1 MYNVGYLTVSE
12 GLPHNFVDDIY
23 RDSRGFLWIGLG
35 GCGLSRYDG
44 NEFINFNITSDEYP
58 LTGNFAI
65 EIVEDKFEN
74 LWVATEGGISVIN
87 IYNLKPQMI
96 EDRSGRLA
104 EVLRTPMWALTVDS
118 QGKIWTRANN
128 SIFCIEFDGSGA
140 VTAISEIA
148 GLSHPTGPIA
158 MRDLFGT
165 GKIWA
170 LVNGEIA
177 ELESRAADGVITATP
192 ISDCLRFVSDI
203 AVPDMLL
210 YGSEVWI
217 ATDRGLCRYN
227 PAEDIAKMYVYDE
240 ADTLSISQNYVC
252 TLAVSPDRRLIAG
265 TLAGLNIYNQ
275 INDNF
280 ERVYQSR
287 PDEAG
292 SINNNFV
299 NKIYVDG
306 QRIWIGTEG
315 CGLNRLSSKRLK
327 VREIN
332 HNFNAPGKR
341 FNAPVNAILA
351 ENDGVLWIGTVEG
364 GLHRS
369 DSEFKHISH
378 YSAESGH
385 LSHNSVSALARDGK
399 GRLWVGTWGGGFN
412 VFDETSPGNLR
423 RWRQVSDSDEGN
435 HHIGYVGAF
444 MYDPL
449 NNLMWIGTS
458 RGLFVCDIE
467 TGNVKEAYE
476 GSTDDVFGIIGAVL
490 DADNHIWFG
499 SSKGLLDVDLNEYR
513 RTHSRHSV
521 RHFNGRLDN
530 PDAVAGDRITFL
542 FKDSSG
548 TLWIATNGS
557 GVYSKVDDDMEIFV
571 NLNSS
576 GGLPSDIVLGIAED
590 RSGNIWF
597 STYRGLACLSPDGD
611 IVTFDRTG
619 DLGVDQFYWNAAAS
633 DTAGNVLFGTTEGL
647 MSISG
652 FVPRVKSE
660 SDSRVAFTHVWVD
673 NNILLPGSEG
683 EEPTFCP
690 VRGIRLHESSRSVQ
704 FEFSALDYDGNN
716 GGVYSF
722 RLIGFDDNW
731 TSLPPGRRNAGFT
744 NLKPGSYTLE
754 VRYIQKGQTEE
765 EAAITALP
773 ITVRPYFYRT
783 WWFVLL
789 CVAGFAAITVLLY
802 KLRIRSIK
810 SQQILLQ
817 KTVKERTA
825 EIEEQKRQVQQLTMD
840 RISFFTNITHE
851 FRTPITLILGPIE
864 RALKLSYN
872 PQVIEQLHFAERNSK
887 YLLTLVNQL
896 MDFRKIESG
905 KMEIMRSSG
914 NLRTFLVNIIE
925 IFRPL
930 ATDRSIKLELC
941 DHLPRPVMTFDEE
954 ALQKVLINL
963 LGNALKFTPD
973 GGRITLYAT
982 VLPATC
988 AGGAESV
995 YLGVS
1000 DTGTGIA
1007 PEDIDKIFDRFYQ
1020 GSSPM
1025 KYPVSGTAG
1034 SGIGLYLCHSL
1045 VDIHGGRISVRNN
1058 HGGRGCTFRV
1068 VVPLSEGETAV
1079 ADTTALP
1086 SAVKSIEAASAAQ
1099 KPEEAVDRTT
1109 VLVVEDNDDMRAFI
1123 RSILVDRFAVA
1134 EARNGEEA
1142 LKVLSNREINL
1153 IISDLMMPVMDGMEL
1168 SRRVKEN
1175 FDISHIPFLM
1185 LTAKTGR
1192 EPRLESYRMG
1202 VDAYITKPFDE
1213 ELLMARIDGIMKTR
1227 RKYHSSFADGLEVES
1242 LNISDESRDKKFMDQ
1257 VMKVIADNYRNSYFE
1272 IGDFAEA
1279 LGVSRSLL
1287 NKKLQSLVGQS
1298 AGQLLRAFRL
1308 KTAHE
1313 LIVRNRKTRAM
1324 NISEIAYEVGF
1335 NDSKYF
1341 TRCFTK
1347 HFNINPSALMN
1358 ENG

>member
-1 MYNVGYLTVSE
+1 
-12 GLPHNFVDDIY
+12 
-23 RDSRGFLWIGLG
+23 
-35 GCGLSRYDG
+35 
-44 NEFINFNITSDEYP
+44 
-58 LTGNFAI
+58 
-65 EIVEDKFEN
+65 
-74 LWVATEGGISVIN
+74 
-87 IYNLKPQMI
+87 
-96 EDRSGRLA
+96 
-104 EVLRTPMWALTVDS
+104 
-118 QGKIWTRANN
+118 
-128 SIFCIEFDGSGA
+128 
-140 VTAISEIA
+140 
-148 GLSHPTGPIA
+148 
-158 MRDLFGT
+158 
-165 GKIWA
+165 
-170 LVNGEIA
+170 
-177 ELESRAADGVITATP
+177 
-192 ISDCLRFVSDI
+192 
-203 AVPDMLL
+203 
-210 YGSEVWI
+210 
-217 ATDRGLCRYN
+217 
-227 PAEDIAKMYVYDE
+227 
-240 ADTLSISQNYVC
+240 
-252 TLAVSPDRRLIAG
+252 
-265 TLAGLNIYNQ
+265 
-275 INDNF
+275 
-280 ERVYQSR
+280 
-287 PDEAG
+287 
-292 SINNNFV
+292 
-299 NKIYVDG
+299 
-306 QRIWIGTEG
+306 
-315 CGLNRLSSKRLK
+315 
-327 VREIN
+327 
-332 HNFNAPGKR
+332 
-341 FNAPVNAILA
+341 
-351 ENDGVLWIGTVEG
+351 
-364 GLHRS
+364 
-369 DSEFKHISH
+369 
-378 YSAESGH
+378 
-385 LSHNSVSALARDGK
+385 
-399 GRLWVGTWGGGFN
+399 
-412 VFDETSPGNLR
+412 
-423 RWRQVSDSDEGN
+423 
-435 HHIGYVGAF
+435 
-444 MYDPL
+444 
-449 NNLMWIGTS
+449 
-458 RGLFVCDIE
+458 
-467 TGNVKEAYE
+467 
-476 GSTDDVFGIIGAVL
+476 
-490 DADNHIWFG
+490 
-499 SSKGLLDVDLNEYR
+499 
-513 RTHSRHSV
+513 
-521 RHFNGRLDN
+521 
-530 PDAVAGDRITFL
+530 
-542 FKDSSG
+542 
-548 TLWIATNGS
+548 
-557 GVYSKVDDDMEIFV
+557 
-571 NLNSS
+571 
-576 GGLPSDIVLGIAED
+576 
-590 RSGNIWF
+590 
-597 STYRGLACLSPDGD
+597 
-611 IVTFDRTG
+611 
-619 DLGVDQFYWNAAAS
+619 
-633 DTAGNVLFGTTEGL
+633 

-1058 HGGRGCTFRV
+1058 HSGRGCTFRV

-1086 SAVKSIEAASAAQ
+1086 SAVKSIEAASEAQ